1 MLTLLIIMS
10 ILGLITGLKF
20 YGKKKVIKNEEEPV
34 GYEAGNY
41 PEPIIKI
48 VKKQPS
54 KVITSSKK
62 KK

>member
-1 MLTLLIIMS
+1 MS